1 MRIITGTH
9 RGKKLVAAPESVTRP
24 TADRAKEMLFNMIES
39 RLRAADK
46 RWADITFADVF
57 AGSGSM
63 GLEAASRGAKA
74 VWLFENHP
82 VALKFLRQNAIG
94 FDVTIVPGDACRPQV
109 AQHAVDLLF
118 MDPPYAKGLWERAL
132 PAFDA
137 AGWISLNTTV
147 IVEVDKTEKPNMPTG
162 FMLVEQRAAGRNT
175 FLWITKAH
183 DEKH

>member
-9 RGKKLVAAPESVTRP
+9 RGKKLVAAPETITRP
-24 TADRAKEMLFNMIES
+24 TADRAKEMLFNMIDS

-46 RWADITFADVF
+46 QWGDICFADVF

-74 VWLFENHP
+74 VWLFESHP
-82 VALKFLRQNAIG
+82 VALKFLRQNVAG
-94 FDVTIVPGDACRPQV
+94 FDVTVVPGDACKPIGAHRP
-109 AQHAVDLLF
+109 VDILF
-118 MDPPYAKGLWERAL
+118 LDPPYGKGLWERAL

-137 AGWISLNTTV
+137 AGWIDEHTVV
-147 IVEVDKTEKPNMPTG
+147 IVEIDKTEKPVLPAG
-162 FMLVEQRAAGRNT
+162 FCITEQRAAGRNT
-175 FLWITKAH
+175 FLWIVKTH